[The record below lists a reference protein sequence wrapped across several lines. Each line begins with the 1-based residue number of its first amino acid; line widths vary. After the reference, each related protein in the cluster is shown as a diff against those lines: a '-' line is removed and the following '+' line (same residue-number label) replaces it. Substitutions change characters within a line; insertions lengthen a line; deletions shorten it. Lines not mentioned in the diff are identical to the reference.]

1 MTLVARVVPDVS
13 GIDKIFD
20 YSVPPGL
27 DARLGDLVRV
37 PLGGRRVGGWVV
49 RLTDVADADIVD
61 GLKPIAKVT
70 GRGPDRSML
79 GLVRWASNRWGAG
92 RVRPFLVAA
101 SPPTAVRSVPAP
113 HRSATPV
120 PEPVH
125 VRAAAAFAAGGGVLR
140 TTPSEDPLGLVL
152 AACRLGAALVV
163 CPSIDEAKV
172 LGARLRRA
180 GRSVAVMPGG
190 WAQAAGGVDVVI
202 GARGA
207 AWAPCPQ
214 LAACVLVDEH
224 DESLQE
230 ERTPTWHAR
239 DVLAERARRAGVP
252 YVIASPAPS
261 VVAVVVHGGGRVSEP
276 SRVDERAGWPVV
288 EIVDRS
294 EDEHRSLVTSALVRQ
309 LRDHDRTVVCISN
322 TPGRARLLACRACT
336 TIQRCEVCGAAV
348 RQGDD
353 GTFACGRCATTRP
366 AVCQHC
372 GATAFAN
379 LRPGVTRLREELEAA
394 AQRPVVAV
402 TGASTD
408 LPSASVYVGTEAVLH
423 RVHHADAVVFLD
435 FDAELLAP
443 RYRAGEQAL
452 TLLVRAARLLAGRE
466 AGGRLLVQTTIP
478 RHEVL
483 QAALLADPGRL
494 TEPEWE
500 RRRALRFPPA
510 AALARVSGAG
520 AEDYVAALGAVEVA
534 GTQAT
539 GFLVRADDW
548 AALGAALASVP
559 RPPRSRLRIEVDP
572 PRL

>member
-27 DARLGDLVRV
+27 DVHLGDLVRI
-37 PLGGRRVGGWVV
+37 PLAGRRVGGWVV
-49 RLTDVADADIVD
+49 RLSEAADTDTVE

-79 GLVRWASNRWGAG
+79 GLVRWASDRWGAG

-101 SPPTAVRSVPAP
+101 SPPAAVRGIPAS

-125 VRAAAAFAAGGGVLR
+125 ARAAAAFAAGGGVLR
-140 TTPSEDPLGLVL
+140 TTPSEDPLGVVL
-152 AACRLGAALVV
+152 AACRLGPALVV
-163 CPSIDEAKV
+163 CPSVDEAKV

-180 GRSVAVMPGG
+180 GRSVAVMPTE
-190 WAQAAGGVDVVI
+190 WAQAAGGVDIVI

-207 AWAPCPQ
+207 AWAPCPH
-214 LAACVLVDEH
+214 LAACLLLDEH

-252 YVIASPAPS
+252 SVIASPAPS
-261 VVAVVVHGGGRVSEP
+261 VVAVVVHGGGFVSEP

-288 EIVDRS
+288 ELVDRS
-294 EDEHRSLVTSALVRQ
+294 EDEHRSLVTGALVRQ
-309 LRDHDRTVVCISN
+309 LRDHTRAVVCISN
-322 TPGRARLLACRACT
+322 TPGRARLLACRSCKT
-336 TIQRCEVCGAAV
+336 VQRCEVCGAAV
-348 RQGDD
+348 GQADD

-402 TGASTD
+402 TGTSTD
-408 LPSASVYVGTEAVLH
+408 LPAAGVYVGTEAVLH

-443 RYRAGEQAL
+443 RYRAAEQAM
-452 TLLVRAARLLAGRE
+452 TLLVRAARLLGDRS

-483 QAALLADPGRL
+483 QAVLLADPGRL
-494 TEPEWE
+494 FEPELE

-510 AALARVSGAG
+510 AALARVTGAG
-520 AEDYVAALGAVEVA
+520 APEYVAQLADLEVA
-534 GTQAT
+534 GNEAT
-539 GFLVRADDW
+539 GYLLRAMEW
-548 AALGAALASVP
+548 NVLGTALASAA
-559 RPPRSRLRIEVDP
+559 RPPKSRLRIEVDP